1 MDPVFLAQ
9 NNVQH
14 LVIRIRFGDLR
25 HEQLVFFLFCGTTMY
40 YFRKDVWWM
49 LSKKDKISTAL
60 GSRCSLC
67 IWKIHCSK
75 KNSYIL
81 FENWIWGHANILTLE
96 GQKDN
101 F

>member
-1 MDPVFLAQ
+1 
-9 NNVQH
+9 
-14 LVIRIRFGDLR
+14 
-25 HEQLVFFLFCGTTMY
+25 
-40 YFRKDVWWM
+40 M
-49 LSKKDKISTAL
+49 LSKNDKVSTAL

-67 IWKIHCSK
+67 IWKIHCAK

-101 F
+101 FDKVREISILLFVKFLTAFANLSPKGGTIRMRGGHVV